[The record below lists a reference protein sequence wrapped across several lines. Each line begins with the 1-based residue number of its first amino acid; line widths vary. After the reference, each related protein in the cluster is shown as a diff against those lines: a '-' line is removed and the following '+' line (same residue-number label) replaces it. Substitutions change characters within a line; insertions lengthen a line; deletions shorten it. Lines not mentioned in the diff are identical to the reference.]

1 MVWREGVVGLKAWIY
16 DRALLS
22 LTTGWYREVLLRVP
36 TGSRILDV
44 GIGTGGAL
52 ASNASL
58 LIERDLHVI
67 GVDIDPDYVNRCR
80 RRMVRAGLEERVDT
94 RLLSIYDYEETGFD
108 AAYFSASF
116 MLLPDRERAVRHVNG
131 LLAPGARVF
140 FTQTFQKR
148 RSRVLEAMK
157 PMLRALTTVD
167 FGEVTYEDDFLA
179 VLASA
184 GLRVTETDTLG
195 GRGDWSYRLVV
206 AAPR

>member
-1 MVWREGVVGLKAWIY
+1 VGLKAWIY